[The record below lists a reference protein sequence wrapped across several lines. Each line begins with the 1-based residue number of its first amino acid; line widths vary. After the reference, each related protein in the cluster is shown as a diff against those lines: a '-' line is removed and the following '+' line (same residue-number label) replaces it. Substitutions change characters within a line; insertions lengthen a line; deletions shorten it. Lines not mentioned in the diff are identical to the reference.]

1 MSEKPS
7 LFRKEAMNRIT
18 SPDQLND
25 YLRVTRPSVWVVLV
39 AVILL
44 LVGFFVWANVG
55 DLETRANVRIVV
67 NAGEARVVGDGQA
80 VNIGEGMTVR
90 FDDREVKVE
99 KAGRSADGYLVG
111 AFRTDASDGE
121 YQGTIVL
128 ESVKPISFLTES
140 R

>member
-44 LVGFFVWANVG
+44 ICGIAAAALLR
-55 DLETRANVRIVV
+55 DE
-67 NAGEARVVGDGQA
+67 
-80 VNIGEGMTVR
+80 
-90 FDDREVKVE
+90 
-99 KAGRSADGYLVG
+99 
-111 AFRTDASDGE
+111 
-121 YQGTIVL
+121 
-128 ESVKPISFLTES
+128 
-140 R
+140 